1 MYINRVF
8 DEIAEKV
15 MEMQIQ
21 DECLRKLKLKLIFSR
36 NVVLKVVVY
45 DNDEFGFIEV
55 KGKRIGDRKK
65 FFNERDKVVFFKE
78 NLEKEVLFRKR
89 LRKKKI
95 KFSLDQIGEFIF
107 VELLLGRKVLFLKNI
122 LKVQLLFLLFIK
134 LLSIISFIVKRNS
147 KKVIWRN

>member
-1 MYINRVF
+1 M
-8 DEIAEKV
+8 
-15 MEMQIQ
+15 
-21 DECLRKLKLKLIFSR
+21 
-36 NVVLKVVVY
+36 VY

-95 KFSLDQIGEFIF
+95 KFSLDLIGEFIF
-107 VELLLGRKVLFLKNI
+107 VELILGRKVLFLKNI
-122 LKVQLLFLLFIK
+122 LKV
-134 LLSIISFIVKRNS
+134 
-147 KKVIWRN
+147 